1 MNLRPYQT
9 ETIHAL
15 RTAFANKHKNV
26 ILCLP
31 TGSGKTVVFS
41 EMAKLAFQRGTKT
54 LVLTDRIELFKQTFS
69 ALSRHGV
76 NVQELN
82 ATKRTADFN
91 PNALL
96 TVAMVET
103 IKRRKI
109 PNYQPQLI
117 IIDEAHK
124 GNFNRI
130 IEKFPNARIIGA
142 TATPVGKHIPKYY
155 TEIVNTIDIP
165 ELILKGFLS
174 PCRAFQMVDDFS
186 DLEVQRGE
194 YTERS
199 LFNHFDNKK
208 LYSGVL
214 EQWTK
219 RAHDKKTIVFNVN
232 IEHAEQM
239 TREFVDAGIRS
250 ACVTSKTPKAERD
263 AILSAFSS
271 GDLQVLNNC
280 GILTTG
286 YDEPSIECVIMNR
299 KTKSLAL
306 WLQCCGRGSRIYP
319 NKTHFTVLDFGMNHD
334 VHGLW
339 SEPRTWKI
347 EQPRKKKK
355 QESPVKECPNCEA
368 MLNASAKVC
377 QYCEHEFKTTA
388 SELATGVMVEVGQRI
403 PVALIGRRLSS
414 CNVDE
419 LIQLQNV
426 GKYKPSFIWRVVR
439 ALGPASV
446 SEYGQK
452 KGYSSGWVWRQKQQI
467 NDCNFKNYMIQ

>member
-9 ETIHAL
+9 ESIQAL
-15 RTAFANKHKNV
+15 RTAFGNEHKNV

-31 TGSGKTVVFS
+31 TGAGKTVVFS
-41 EMAKLAFQRGTKT
+41 EMAKLAYQRNTRT
-54 LVLTDRIELFKQTFS
+54 LVLTDRIELFKQTFG

-76 NVQELN
+76 TVQELN
-82 ATKRTADFN
+82 AGKRTKDFQ
-91 PNALL
+91 PDALL

-103 IKRRKI
+103 IKRRKL
-109 PNYQPQLI
+109 PTYAPQLI

-124 GNFNRI
+124 GNFNKV
-130 IEKFPNARIIGA
+130 IEQYPNARIIGA

-165 ELILKGFLS
+165 ELVLKGFLS
-174 PCRAFQMVDDFS
+174 PCKAYQMVDDFS
-186 DLEVQRGE
+186 DLEIKRGE
-194 YTERS
+194 YTDKS
-199 LFNHFDNKK
+199 LFTHFDNKK

-214 EQWTK
+214 KEWNE
-219 RAHDKKTIVFNVN
+219 RARNKKTIVFNVN

-239 TREFVDAGIRS
+239 TREFQDAGIVS
-250 ACVTSKTPKAERD
+250 ACVTSKTSKAERD

-271 GDLQVLNNC
+271 GKIQVLNNC

-299 KTKSLAL
+299 KTNSLAL

-319 NKTHFTVLDFGMNHD
+319 NKPNFIVLDFGMNHD

-339 SEPRTWKI
+339 SEPRKWTI

-355 QESPVKECPNCEA
+355 QEAPVKECPKCEA

-377 QYCEHEFKTTA
+377 PYCEHEFKTTA
-388 SELATGVMVEVGQRI
+388 AKLATGVMVEVGQRI

-414 CNVDE
+414 CSVDE
-419 LIQLQNV
+419 LIQLQTA
-426 GKYKPSFIWRVVR
+426 GRYKPSFIWRVVR
-439 ALGPASV
+439 ALGSDAIK
-446 SEYGQK
+446 EYGQK
-452 KGYSSGWVWRQKQQI
+452 KGYSSGWVWRQNQQI
-467 NDCNFKNYMIQ
+467 LDCNFKNYIIQ